1 MLVVF
6 RAKPAAEI
14 LMFAQHARDVLDA
27 AGRHYPALPE
37 RGVITADQID
47 DLIAG
52 IERAMAAD
60 TVSPFHDLD
69 NQEDEEND
77 IKEHPVSRPVTFRQ
91 RAFPLLA
98 MLKTCREHKADI
110 IWEPAPIW

>member
-27 AGRHYPALPE
+27 AGRHYSALPE
-37 RGVITADQID
+37 RGVITVDQID

-52 IERAMAAD
+52 LERAVAAD
-60 TVSPFHDLD
+60 TASPFQDQD
-69 NQEDEEND
+69 DEQND
-77 IKEHPVSRPVTFRQ
+77 VKEHPVSRSVTFRQ
-91 RAFPLLA
+91 RSFPLLA
-98 MLKTCREHKADI
+98 MLKTCREHNADI
-110 IWEPAPIW
+110 IWEPAPAW

>member
-14 LMFAQHARDVLDA
+14 LMYAQHARDVLDA
-27 AGRHYPALPE
+27 AGRHYPVLPE
-37 RGVITADQID
+37 LGVITADQIAG
-47 DLIAG
+47 LIAG

-60 TVSPFHDLD
+60 TVSPFQDLD
-69 NQEDEEND
+69 EKHEDDQEQ
-77 IKEHPVSRPVTFRQ
+77 PVEPHVTFRQ

-98 MLKTCREHKADI
+98 MLKTCQEHNADI
-110 IWEPAPIW
+110 TWEPAPAW